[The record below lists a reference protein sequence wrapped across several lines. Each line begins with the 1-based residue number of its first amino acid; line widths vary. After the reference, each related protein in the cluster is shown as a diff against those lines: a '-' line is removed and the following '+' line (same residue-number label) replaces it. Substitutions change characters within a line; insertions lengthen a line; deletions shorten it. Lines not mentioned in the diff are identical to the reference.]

1 MQNPLILCEVAKL
14 KQRDIMKETALR
26 QIANQAK
33 ASKIARPDSIKW
45 FVMAGHTLLKKIL
58 VPKKMESVS
67 PGTLLEA

>member
-14 KQRDIMKETALR
+14 KQRDILVETALR

-33 ASKIARPDSIKW
+33 AGKITRPDSVKW
-45 FVMAGHTLLKKIL
+45 FVMVGHTLLKKLI